1 MSQLKREIQNILT
14 PDESIALLHKEK
26 IFQLIPLVPLNI
38 YKGMFVGIG
47 KEEINLLLSFLKEP
61 TTVIYQG
68 IIYVAVKGLNFR
80 GRLKEIL
87 TIYHNHLRKI
97 IGNKKALLDLY
108 EKIPA
113 EDIANLTQ
121 NHVIFVM
128 KQLAKSDEKAL
139 AAIRYLP
146 PYEIHFENRTFYM
159 PGCTLAIH
167 IDRNL
172 TLGNPEVIPDENLKY
187 EHPFVFRGLHIFGQ
201 KICMGSFYNSSEKI
215 QFQKLRFA
223 NSVNAL
229 LRQSVQ
235 ILITGYNRGVNPA
248 NEHLTAK
255 KYKKY
260 LTKPRDWDRTQALNK
275 SIR

>member
-1 MSQLKREIQNILT
+1 MTPLAREIQKILT
-14 PDESIALLHKEK
+14 PDETIALVHQNK
-26 IFQLIPLVPLNI
+26 IFQLVPLMPLQFFEDMMCDVDPTIQTKCWN
-38 YKGMFVGIG
+38 
-47 KEEINLLLSFLKEP
+47 FLHEP
-61 TTVIYQG
+61 TTVIYFG

-87 TIYHNHLRKI
+87 TVYHNHLREI
-97 IGNKKALLDLY
+97 IGNKKGLLDLY

-128 KQLAKSDEKAL
+128 KELSKEKEKAL
-139 AAIRYLP
+139 AAIRYVP
-146 PYEIHFENRTFYM
+146 PYEIHFEQNTYYM
-159 PGCTLAIH
+159 PGCTLVIH

-172 TLGNPEVIPDENLKY
+172 TLGNPEVIADHGDFY
-187 EHPFVFRGLHIFGQ
+187 EHPFVFRSKYVFGQ
-201 KICMGSFYNSSEKI
+201 KICMGSFYNSVEKV

-223 NSVNAL
+223 NNVNAL

-248 NEHLTAK
+248 NEHLTSK

-260 LTKPRDWDRTQALNK
+260 MTKPQNWDEKQAIHRT
-275 SIR
+275 SR